1 MRGASLLRLLGRDLR
16 RDGSALAVAGFGIA
30 AGTAALAFFLA
41 LGLGVRKALIGRV
54 FVVDQIE
61 LQPKKGA
68 DPGMVGLLLGAQT
81 PAIPPATVDVLAKVK
96 GVLHVYPKLR
106 FAFPASAKGGKE
118 ALGRDVGTSELPGD
132 GIDPALVAPELTPP
146 GVFHDP
152 LEHPGPACVEDKTC
166 PAHQYCEKPSD
177 AVLGAC
183 SDPVPVL
190 VSPYLVALFDKAIAP
205 AHGLAPI
212 GRSAIEQAS
221 KATFVMKVGE
231 SVFGRSKTGAARAM
245 KVKIVGLSLRALDLG
260 ATLPLPVVRRLNR
273 EYAGEASVTA
283 FSSVLVQVADGGRLA
298 EVVRV
303 GEGLGLEPKDTRA
316 RDVAVLITAITAL
329 LSLVAAVMLTLA
341 GANIAGTFRTLSL
354 SRRREIALY
363 RALGASQ
370 TDVQTWL
377 LALAASIGLA
387 GGLSGLVAARA
398 LAAIA
403 DWLART
409 RLPDFPFKPET
420 FFAFPASIALS
431 ALGVAVAF
439 ALLGAVGPAR
449 RSAKVDPA
457 RALAGG

>member
-1 MRGASLLRLLGRDLR
+1 MRGSALLRLLGRDVR

-41 LGLGVRKALIGRV
+41 LGLGVRKAVVGRV

-81 PAIPPATVDVLAKVK
+81 PSIPPATVDVLAKVR
-96 GVLHVYPKLR
+96 GVRHVYPKLR
-106 FAFPASAKGGKE
+106 FAFPASAKGGAE

-132 GIDPALVAPELTPP
+132 GIDPALVSPELTPP

-152 LEHPGPACVEDKTC
+152 LDHPGPACVEDKQC
-166 PAHQYCEKPSD
+166 AAPQYCEKPS
-177 AVLGAC
+177 AAPLGAC

-190 VSPYLVALFDKAIAP
+190 VSPYLVELFDKAIAP

-212 GRSAIEQAS
+212 GRSAIERAS
-221 KATFVMKVGE
+221 KAIFVMKVGE
-231 SVFGRSKTGAARAM
+231 SVFGRSKTGAPRTM
-245 KVKIVGLSLRALDLG
+245 KVRIVGLSLRALDLG

-283 FSSVLVQVADGGRLA
+283 FSSVLVQVDDGARLA

-329 LSLVAAVMLTLA
+329 LSLVAGVMLTLA

-354 SRRREIALY
+354 SRRKEIALY
-363 RALGASQ
+363 RALGASEG
-370 TDVQTWL
+370 DVTGWL
-377 LALAASIGLA
+377 LALAAAIGVT
-387 GGLSGLVAARA
+387 GGVSGLVAARV
-398 LAAIA
+398 LAALG
-403 DWLART
+403 DHLART

-420 FFAFPASIALS
+420 FFAFPGGLVAA
-431 ALGVAVAF
+431 ALGAAVVF
-439 ALLGAVGPAR
+439 ALLGALGPAR

-457 RALAGG
+457 RALAGD